1 MFDESQDLS
10 LPLLPVMIIS
20 CVWARFNSRL
30 LIYDHSSMFCS
41 SAALDWILLA
51 GIIRCVSFAHLRIRL
66 LTNTAKLET
75 ALDED
80 VSPWPWRSG
89 LLNTSG
95 LVDISGLRP

>member
-1 MFDESQDLS
+1 MYHLH
-10 LPLLPVMIIS
+10 
-20 CVWARFNSRL
+20 
-30 LIYDHSSMFCS
+30 IY
-41 SAALDWILLA
+41 
-51 GIIRCVSFAHLRIRL
+51 RIRL

-89 LLNTSG
+89 LLNISG